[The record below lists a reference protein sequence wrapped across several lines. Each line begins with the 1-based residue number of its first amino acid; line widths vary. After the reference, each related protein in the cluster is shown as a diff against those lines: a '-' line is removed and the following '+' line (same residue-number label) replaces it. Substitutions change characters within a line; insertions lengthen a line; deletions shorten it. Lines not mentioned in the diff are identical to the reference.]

1 MRTRRSILAGGGE
14 AGYAVLLAIFLVAS
28 LLLFAAVAAPNVL
41 TEGRRLREQEAIWRG
56 NQYVRAIRLYYQK
69 NGKYPSSLEDLTK
82 PNAAGVHFLRKA
94 YKEPMNKA
102 DGSWRLIYV
111 TGTGQLVGSVHYHTL
126 QEMAVAAAFA
136 GQLPGG
142 AAGFA
147 SQLFGGINQNQAAGA
162 QAGASGQPG
171 AAPRPARRYP
181 AEPGSRRAAGGYRR
195 QWPELA
201 QRFTRLVIQLH
212 AAPAARCRGFAR
224 LWRLGHRRGQQGQ
237 AVFDRRLSGRQDV
250 LRVGVYLEPAD
261 ECQWWRARPATC
273 HSGAECSVTAGRG
286 AEWQRR
292 AARRQW
298 IDQCPG
304 WTVRRQSHWTSKH
317 KSVHARGRASDSAQ
331 PPTAELSNFRKA

>member
-1 MRTRRSILAGGGE
+1 VRIRRSIHAGGGE
-14 AGYAVLLAIFLVAS
+14 AGYAILLAIFLVAS

-162 QAGASGQPG
+162 QAGATGQPG
-171 AAPRPARRYP
+171 AAP
-181 AEPGSRRAAGGYRR
+181 
-195 QWPELA
+195 
-201 QRFTRLVIQLH
+201 
-212 AAPAARCRGFAR
+212 
-224 LWRLGHRRGQQGQ
+224 GQQGATQ
-237 AVFDRRLSGRQDV
+237 PNQVPGAPQGGTGANGQNSANGSQDSLFSSTQPQPLAAVDSPVFGGSV
-250 LRVGVYLEPAD
+250 IGVASKVKQSSIAVYQGGKTYFEWEFIWNPLMNANGGAPGQQLAIPGLNAPLQPGAAPNGSAVPPGANGLTNVPGGLFGGSPTGPQNTNLPVPGGEP
-261 ECQWWRARPATC
+261 QT
-273 HSGAECSVTAGRG
+273 
-286 AEWQRR
+286 
-292 AARRQW
+292 
-298 IDQCPG
+298 
-304 WTVRRQSHWTSKH
+304 
-317 KSVHARGRASDSAQ
+317 Q
-331 PPTAELSNFRKA
+331 PVPPPQN

>member
-82 PNAAGVHFLRKA
+82 PNAAGVHFLRKS

-162 QAGASGQPG
+162 QAGATGQPGAVPGQQPGQQGATQPNQVPGTPQAGTGLSGPTSPNGSQDSLFSSTQPQPLAAVDSPVFGGSVIGVASKVKQSSIAVYQGGKTYFEWEFIWNPLMNANGGAPGQQLAIPGLNAPLQPG
-171 AAPRPARRYP
+171 AAPNGSAVPPGANGLTNLP
-181 AEPGSRRAAGGYRR
+181 GGLFGSSPTGPQNTNPSMPGGEP
-195 QWPELA
+195 Q
-201 QRFTRLVIQLH
+201 T
-212 AAPAARCRGFAR
+212 
-224 LWRLGHRRGQQGQ
+224 
-237 AVFDRRLSGRQDV
+237 
-250 LRVGVYLEPAD
+250 
-261 ECQWWRARPATC
+261 
-273 HSGAECSVTAGRG
+273 
-286 AEWQRR
+286 
-292 AARRQW
+292 
-298 IDQCPG
+298 
-304 WTVRRQSHWTSKH
+304 
-317 KSVHARGRASDSAQ
+317 Q
-331 PPTAELSNFRKA
+331 PSPPPQN

>member
-1 MRTRRSILAGGGE
+1 VRMRRSIHAAGGE

-82 PNAAGVHFLRKA
+82 ANAAGVHFLRKA

-111 TGTGQLVGSVHYHTL
+111 TGSGQLVGSVHYHTL

-147 SQLFGGINQNQAAGA
+147 SQLFGGVNQNQTTGA
-162 QAGASGQPG
+162 QAGATGQQGATPGQPG
-171 AAPRPARRYP
+171 AGATQPNQTPGAPQTGAGPNGQASPTGQNAQDSLFSSEQPAP
-181 AEPGSRRAAGGYRR
+181 LAAVDSPVFGGSVIGVASKVKQSSVAVYQGGKTYFEWEFIWNPLMNGAGG
-195 QWPELA
+195 
-201 QRFTRLVIQLH
+201 
-212 AAPAARCRGFAR
+212 AP
-224 LWRLGHRRGQQGQ
+224 GQQMAIPGLNAPSQ
-237 AVFDRRLSGRQDV
+237 PGALPGIAPGGAPSG
-250 LRVGVYLEPAD
+250 LENLPGAYIPSGPQNTNPAM
-261 ECQWWRARPATC
+261 
-273 HSGAECSVTAGRG
+273 
-286 AEWQRR
+286 
-292 AARRQW
+292 
-298 IDQCPG
+298 PG
-304 WTVRRQSHWTSKH
+304 GEPQT
-317 KSVHARGRASDSAQ
+317 Q
-331 PPTAELSNFRKA
+331 PTPPPQK